1 MDNQDKTTFSLDDDE
16 EIIEESFTERDEEY
30 DDDEDYDD
38 DYDDEE
44 DYDDEDYDDEEYDDD
59 YDDGYN
65 DNYYDDRLN
74 KVLDEIAELKR
85 GMAPAP
91 VQQQLPP
98 VIPPQYIYQPT
109 QTPAAG
115 SEVVMY
121 NEISRL
127 RDELAKNTSSLEMQ
141 KELTRMKEDMTRD
154 QKIVEAQYHAEIE
167 RLQNR
172 IDDLLKN
179 GSSPQGELPA
189 AQEPARI
196 EGAQSIPEL
205 DKLLSINEA
214 ILRATGESDARIQ
227 GEISKLKK
235 QLEDMPSMKE
245 LNSAVSS
252 VKKAANSGGAA
263 VAPDAVAALISDMT
277 ALRSAL
283 KCMSGINS
291 ASSDVNASELLRQ
304 LYDIK
309 LLLGNTSE
317 QAEQH
322 VAAVRALVNE
332 YKKLSSDVRSQAVSY
347 KDKLVAAYDFAK
359 KLTNGNDPETVD
371 LLGATSELIAEL
383 NVQPLTRAVFADIQ
397 AYCSANGIMSIT
409 PVIRDNAER
418 FFGLAEK
425 IVSATVETYPQYLPD
440 IVNAVNVLENNSK
453 NAANAELVEKVTKI
467 LLEENID
474 AEAREKARN
483 LVNDL
488 ISLTVADLG
497 VLPKVEN
504 SIAYNIPAEEENSE
518 SKATL
523 FAKLD
528 ELRTTVLDA
537 VAALTQSVQDVQAA
551 QAAQAEQAEKAEQA
565 MQAAQAEQAE
575 KAEQAV
581 QAAVA
586 QAVEAAQAA
595 ISARESEKT
604 EEDNGEKAKAEEVPQ
619 QPVQTFDSEA
629 TEKLL
634 SAIDELKTQISEL
647 NLSVIASSESVSVDN
662 DKKNDDEDNDSV
674 LAQNLS
680 SALEELRGNYLD
692 ISGKL
697 VDISEKIQEP
707 VAVDAPVMDDADKQK
722 TLDELEY
729 IRRRMEEY
737 SELVSQIP
745 EIRADI
751 LAFNPTPDIDISEPL
766 AEQANTLIA
775 EMNSQFDKLYE
786 DLSNVI
792 IESEANIINRIGETG
807 DGLTADSLEA
817 VKAEILSDTQ
827 AIKDLI
833 AANDASSGIADAV
846 EQLRADVA
854 AYTDNVNGNA
864 DAAATD
870 RQKLL
875 DDIAF
880 LREQA
885 ELAMSED
892 DIPDGAAAVQDSE
905 KFAEYLDDIA
915 SRVTLLPNLAD
926 DVTLVKDSVVGLNDN
941 IAALGENLANINDN
955 LAVVSD
961 TVRPMSEDI
970 LAARDAATATLD
982 ALTPIADQL
991 NSLLDRLD
999 AEQAEYDA
1007 EQSID
1012 EGEATLAD
1020 DELSAIKD
1028 DLNTLLDTLP
1038 LFPQADDLIAARD
1051 NTYTILD
1058 TLATMPLADDLAL
1071 VRDNVVTILDA
1082 VNALTESVQAA
1093 SGASID
1099 NDELAVLHNA
1109 VDTTAEDVRYIRE
1122 KLEAN
1127 TEAQGGENLDGI
1139 LQELGNVMDKLEQY
1153 EVTSVNNKQ
1162 EIIDTVN
1169 GIREE
1174 FHINTLDEN
1183 MTAAGMD
1190 GETRDALVG
1199 EISEIR
1205 ERLGAIEST
1214 TQSLDT
1220 ITEQLMSLQ
1229 ALIEDNSA
1237 AAQYDEGAQGEENY
1251 DDMSADNMQVLID
1264 ELAAIREKLDAQP
1277 EYDTVE
1283 EILSLRDDVKAAR
1296 IVDQDEVSGELESI
1310 KNELAAI
1317 SSGNILDEIR
1327 ALREDLINLPTG
1339 EGASAPTDGEI
1350 NLVLNE
1356 IVSLRDEV
1364 FAFKDEVINATAL
1377 GTEQPEQTEIV
1388 DAEEDITTIL
1398 DELTALRADQTALNE
1413 NVGELKDIISRR
1425 TSIGVA
1431 EGEDPQDGVAANA
1444 GMDVVLDEIINL
1456 KNDIERIEESV
1467 GGDRFAAMTEQV
1479 DEIRAMLDE
1488 LRMGATAEAETV
1500 TDESVDEQSVS
1511 IDLTPIMEQFDALN
1525 AAIDDIRLNQGGM
1538 DGDDSAVG
1546 TMTVAERFDELHNEI
1561 DDIKLAI
1568 DDILDATSPR
1578 DYSAEIDELRAEVEA
1593 LRAENEQL
1601 RQDNTDVLSVQLAE
1615 LKDAIHDM
1623 ALTMT
1628 PPVATDGG
1636 DTSYAALIDEIRELG
1651 NRIDSQQAPVSTSLD
1666 EETLQ
1671 AIRDTLGAR
1680 SENTYQG
1687 GLSEE
1692 LSEIRDEIAQLR
1704 SLTTVSAE
1712 SEGSAEIAALRDE
1725 LREIKQL
1732 LSSSDSLTGVAE
1744 DVTAIKADVQTLKE
1758 EPDLGVMSEILAL
1771 RDEFQALREQ
1781 IEDVKRVAGKT
1792 DKDADDTIM
1801 NEVQS
1806 LRDQLFAISMANVN
1820 DPGTGESNYESYN
1833 NIILDEI
1840 ASLRDQVTTAGSA
1853 SDIAAVADELSQL
1866 KATIDRREDLYDALS
1881 ERVSKLNNDVTNNR
1895 ILDELES
1902 LRDQVTTAGSA
1913 SDIAAV
1919 ADEVSQLKAAIDKRE
1934 DLYDALSERVYKL
1947 NNDVTNNRIL
1957 DELASLR
1964 TDMSNQRD
1972 ADLTTLNFM
1981 SEMAHLLERQNQY
1994 LTQNAGSKITDEI
2007 ESLKAEIASSDAVAE
2022 EVAKLRE
2029 VITQSGGAADNESIL
2044 NELADLREELS
2055 QEKPSQANALI
2066 LDAIARLRDEVTV
2079 LAEREKIRDLNSDAD
2094 LSDSLSDLKYQ
2105 LNEIAGI
2112 IGPDDIKPEEKKPEP
2127 KEPKQEKKPVAKS
2140 NGTGAKRGRKPGSKN
2155 ASTGTAKKASASSTA
2170 STGTGAKRGRK
2181 PAANKT
2187 EKPVVKDG
2195 LTEDHLQTV
2204 VLPPRDEFEAHID
2217 EQASMLGG
2225 NDSMSLNTN
2234 LVTADAMD
2242 LADKLAKQVAN
2253 KLIMEQLV
2261 EQLGDGGVSEERVDE
2276 ILRDILPQEFTTIA
2290 ETEASDKVR
2299 RLANQLV
2306 LDKLRSRLNGKK
2318 NDEY

>member
-1 MDNQDKTTFSLDDDE
+1 
-16 EIIEESFTERDEEY
+16 
-30 DDDEDYDD
+30 
-38 DYDDEE
+38 
-44 DYDDEDYDDEEYDDD
+44 
-59 YDDGYN
+59 
-65 DNYYDDRLN
+65 
-74 KVLDEIAELKR
+74 
-85 GMAPAP
+85 
-91 VQQQLPP
+91 
-98 VIPPQYIYQPT
+98 
-109 QTPAAG
+109 
-115 SEVVMY
+115 
-121 NEISRL
+121 
-127 RDELAKNTSSLEMQ
+127 
-141 KELTRMKEDMTRD
+141 
-154 QKIVEAQYHAEIE
+154 
-167 RLQNR
+167 
-172 IDDLLKN
+172 
-179 GSSPQGELPA
+179 
-189 AQEPARI
+189 
-196 EGAQSIPEL
+196 
-205 DKLLSINEA
+205 
-214 ILRATGESDARIQ
+214 
-227 GEISKLKK
+227 
-235 QLEDMPSMKE
+235 
-245 LNSAVSS
+245 
-252 VKKAANSGGAA
+252 
-263 VAPDAVAALISDMT
+263 
-277 ALRSAL
+277 
-283 KCMSGINS
+283 
-291 ASSDVNASELLRQ
+291 
-304 LYDIK
+304 
-309 LLLGNTSE
+309 
-317 QAEQH
+317 
-322 VAAVRALVNE
+322 
-332 YKKLSSDVRSQAVSY
+332 
-347 KDKLVAAYDFAK
+347 
-359 KLTNGNDPETVD
+359 
-371 LLGATSELIAEL
+371 
-383 NVQPLTRAVFADIQ
+383 
-397 AYCSANGIMSIT
+397 
-409 PVIRDNAER
+409 
-418 FFGLAEK
+418 
-425 IVSATVETYPQYLPD
+425 
-440 IVNAVNVLENNSK
+440 
-453 NAANAELVEKVTKI
+453 
-467 LLEENID
+467 
-474 AEAREKARN
+474 
-483 LVNDL
+483 
-488 ISLTVADLG
+488 
-497 VLPKVEN
+497 
-504 SIAYNIPAEEENSE
+504 
-518 SKATL
+518 
-523 FAKLD
+523 
-528 ELRTTVLDA
+528 
-537 VAALTQSVQDVQAA
+537 
-551 QAAQAEQAEKAEQA
+551 
-565 MQAAQAEQAE
+565 
-575 KAEQAV
+575 
-581 QAAVA
+581 
-586 QAVEAAQAA
+586 
-595 ISARESEKT
+595 
-604 EEDNGEKAKAEEVPQ
+604 
-619 QPVQTFDSEA
+619 
-629 TEKLL
+629 
-634 SAIDELKTQISEL
+634 
-647 NLSVIASSESVSVDN
+647 
-662 DKKNDDEDNDSV
+662 
-674 LAQNLS
+674 
-680 SALEELRGNYLD
+680 
-692 ISGKL
+692 
-697 VDISEKIQEP
+697 
-707 VAVDAPVMDDADKQK
+707 
-722 TLDELEY
+722 
-729 IRRRMEEY
+729 
-737 SELVSQIP
+737 
-745 EIRADI
+745 
-751 LAFNPTPDIDISEPL
+751 
-766 AEQANTLIA
+766 
-775 EMNSQFDKLYE
+775 
-786 DLSNVI
+786 
-792 IESEANIINRIGETG
+792 
-807 DGLTADSLEA
+807 
-817 VKAEILSDTQ
+817 
-827 AIKDLI
+827 
-833 AANDASSGIADAV
+833 
-846 EQLRADVA
+846 
-854 AYTDNVNGNA
+854 
-864 DAAATD
+864 
-870 RQKLL
+870 
-875 DDIAF
+875 
-880 LREQA
+880 
-885 ELAMSED
+885 
-892 DIPDGAAAVQDSE
+892 
-905 KFAEYLDDIA
+905 
-915 SRVTLLPNLAD
+915 
-926 DVTLVKDSVVGLNDN
+926 
-941 IAALGENLANINDN
+941 
-955 LAVVSD
+955 
-961 TVRPMSEDI
+961 
-970 LAARDAATATLD
+970 
-982 ALTPIADQL
+982 
-991 NSLLDRLD
+991 
-999 AEQAEYDA
+999 
-1007 EQSID
+1007 
-1012 EGEATLAD
+1012 
-1020 DELSAIKD
+1020 
-1028 DLNTLLDTLP
+1028 
-1038 LFPQADDLIAARD
+1038 
-1051 NTYTILD
+1051 
-1058 TLATMPLADDLAL
+1058 
-1071 VRDNVVTILDA
+1071 
-1082 VNALTESVQAA
+1082 
-1093 SGASID
+1093 
-1099 NDELAVLHNA
+1099 
-1109 VDTTAEDVRYIRE
+1109 
-1122 KLEAN
+1122 
-1127 TEAQGGENLDGI
+1127 
-1139 LQELGNVMDKLEQY
+1139 
-1153 EVTSVNNKQ
+1153 
-1162 EIIDTVN
+1162 
-1169 GIREE
+1169 
-1174 FHINTLDEN
+1174 
-1183 MTAAGMD
+1183 
-1190 GETRDALVG
+1190 
-1199 EISEIR
+1199 
-1205 ERLGAIEST
+1205 
-1214 TQSLDT
+1214 
-1220 ITEQLMSLQ
+1220 
-1229 ALIEDNSA
+1229 
-1237 AAQYDEGAQGEENY
+1237 
-1251 DDMSADNMQVLID
+1251 
-1264 ELAAIREKLDAQP
+1264 
-1277 EYDTVE
+1277 
-1283 EILSLRDDVKAAR
+1283 
-1296 IVDQDEVSGELESI
+1296 
-1310 KNELAAI
+1310 
-1317 SSGNILDEIR
+1317 
-1327 ALREDLINLPTG
+1327 LINLPTG

-1578 DYSAEIDELRAEVEA
+1578 DYSAGIDELRAEVEA

-1833 NIILDEI
+1833 NIILDEL
-1840 ASLRDQVTTAGSA
+1840 A
-1853 SDIAAVADELSQL
+1853 
-1866 KATIDRREDLYDALS
+1866 
-1881 ERVSKLNNDVTNNR
+1881 
-1895 ILDELES
+1895 S

-1934 DLYDALSERVYKL
+1934 DLYDALSERVSKL